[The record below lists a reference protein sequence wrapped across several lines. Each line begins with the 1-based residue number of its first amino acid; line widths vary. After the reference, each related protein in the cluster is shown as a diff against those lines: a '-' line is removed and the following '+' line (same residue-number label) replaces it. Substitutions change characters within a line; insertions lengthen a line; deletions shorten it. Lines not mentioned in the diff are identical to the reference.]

1 MVSRR
6 KFFTL
11 AGAGA
16 AGSIL
21 AAAPLKALYSRE
33 ILGQSTRG
41 RGYGSPVR
49 DPQGLLELPRGFQYR
64 ILSQTGNVMSDSNPV
79 PGNPDGMAA
88 FAGRNGTTILV
99 RNHEMNLGEWNK
111 PAAIAPSHKLY
122 DPTGRGGTTTL
133 ILDGDR
139 RLIQDFVSLAGTH
152 RNCAG
157 GTTPWGS
164 WISCEE
170 DVSMPNTEAVEA
182 AHGYNFEVPAS
193 ATEPVDPIPLVA
205 MGRFNHEAIAVDPAT
220 GIVYQTEDRP
230 DGLFYRFIPEEPGNL
245 RAGGVLQAIA
255 LPNQPGIDTSNRSTP
270 IPVGQPM
277 QAEWVTITDP
287 NPPTDTVRL
296 EGASAGAAR
305 FSRGEGIWYGNGEL
319 YFCCTSGG
327 ATGLGQV
334 WRYVPGSTAEQGG
347 TLELFVEP
355 TDANQLKN
363 PDNITLS
370 PFGDLFICEDGSD
383 RQSIVGVTPDG
394 ALYQFAHNVLNA
406 SEMAGVCFAPDGQ
419 TLFVNIQN
427 PGITFAIWGP
437 WTRD

>member
-6 KFFTL
+6 KFFAL

-21 AAAPLKALYSRE
+21 TAAPLKALYSRE
-33 ILGQSTRG
+33 IRGQSVRG
-41 RGYGSPVR
+41 QGYGAPVR
-49 DPQGLLELPRGFQYR
+49 DPNGLLDLPPEFQYR
-64 ILSQTGNVMSDSNPV
+64 ILSQTGNVMSDGNPV

-88 FAGRNGTTILV
+88 FAGRDNTIILV
-99 RNHEMNLGEWNK
+99 RNHEMNLGEWDK
-111 PAAIAPSHKLY
+111 PAPIAPSHKTY
-122 DPTGRGGTTTL
+122 DSTGRGGTTTL
-133 ILDGDR
+133 ILNRDR
-139 RLIQDFVSLAGTH
+139 RIIRDFVSLAGTH

-157 GTTPWGS
+157 GATPWGS

-170 DVSMPNTEAVEA
+170 DVSTPDTEAVDA
-182 AHGYNFEVPAS
+182 AHGYNFEVSAS
-193 ATEPVDPIPLVA
+193 ATEPVDPVPLVA

-230 DGLFYRFIPEEPGNL
+230 DGLFYRFIPDQPGNL
-245 RAGGVLQAIA
+245 QAGGVLQAIA
-255 LPNQPGIDTSNRSTP
+255 LPVLSTLDTSNRTRTIS
-270 IPVGQPM
+270 VGQPM
-277 QAEWVTITDP
+277 QAEWVTIADP

-296 EGASAGAAR
+296 EGANSGAAQ
-305 FSRGEGIWYGNGEL
+305 FSRGEGIWYGNGEF
-319 YFCCTSGG
+319 YFCCTIGG
-327 ATGLGQV
+327 ATGLGQI

-355 TDANQLKN
+355 TDANHLKN

-370 PFGDLFICEDGSD
+370 PFGDLFVCEDGSD

-394 ALYQFAHNVLNA
+394 ELYPFADNALNP
-406 SEMAGVCFAPDGQ
+406 SELAGVCFAPDGE

-437 WTRD
+437 WSGA

>member
-6 KFFTL
+6 KFFAL

-16 AGSIL
+16 AGTIL

-33 ILGQSTRG
+33 IRGQSIRG
-41 RGYGSPVR
+41 QGYGSPVR
-49 DPQGLLELPRGFQYR
+49 DPNGLLDLPPGFQYR
-64 ILSQTGNVMSDSNPV
+64 ILSQTGNVMSDGNPV

-88 FAGRNGTTILV
+88 FAGRDNTIILV
-99 RNHEMNLGEWNK
+99 RNHEMNLGEWDK
-111 PAAIAPSHKLY
+111 PAAIAPSHKTY

-133 ILDGDR
+133 ILNRDR
-139 RLIQDFVSLAGTH
+139 RIIRDFVSLAGTH

-157 GTTPWGS
+157 GATPWGS

-170 DVSMPNTEAVEA
+170 DVSTPDTEAVDA
-182 AHGYNFEVPAS
+182 AHGYNFEVLAN
-193 ATEPVDPIPLVA
+193 ATEPVDPVPLTA

-230 DGLFYRFIPEEPGNL
+230 DGLFYRFIPDQPGNL
-245 RAGGVLQAIA
+245 QAGGVLQAIV
-255 LPNQPGIDTSNRSTP
+255 LPNLPTLDTSNRIRTIS
-270 IPVGQPM
+270 VGQPM
-277 QAEWVTITDP
+277 QAEWVTIADP
-287 NPPTDTVRL
+287 NPPADTVRL
-296 EGASAGAAR
+296 EGANSGAAQ
-305 FSRGEGIWYGNGEL
+305 FSRGEGIWYGNGEF
-319 YFCCTSGG
+319 YFCCTIGG

-355 TDANQLKN
+355 TDANHLKN

-383 RQSIVGVTPDG
+383 RQSIIGVTPDG
-394 ALYQFAHNVLNA
+394 ELYQFAHNALNP
-406 SEMAGVCFAPDGQ
+406 SELAGVCFAPDGE

-427 PGITFAIWGP
+427 PGITLAIWGP
-437 WTRD
+437 WISA

>member
-6 KFFTL
+6 KFFAL

-21 AAAPLKALYSRE
+21 AAAPLKALYSKE
-33 ILGQSTRG
+33 IRGQSVRSQ
-41 RGYGSPVR
+41 GYGSLVR
-49 DPQGLLELPRGFQYR
+49 DPNGLLDLPPGFQYR
-64 ILSQTGNVMSDSNPV
+64 ILSQTGNVMSDGHPV

-88 FAGRNGTTILV
+88 FAGRDNTIILV
-99 RNHEMNLGEWNK
+99 RNHEMNLGEWDK
-111 PAAIAPSHKLY
+111 PAAIAPSHKTY
-122 DPTGRGGTTTL
+122 DSTGRGGTTTL
-133 ILDGDR
+133 ILNRDR
-139 RLIQDFVSLAGTH
+139 RIIRDFVSLAGTH

-157 GTTPWGS
+157 GATPWGS

-170 DVSMPNTEAVEA
+170 DVSTPATEAVDA

-193 ATEPVDPIPLVA
+193 ATEPVDPVPLVG

-230 DGLFYRFIPEEPGNL
+230 DGLFYRFIPDQPGNL
-245 RAGGVLQAIA
+245 QAGGVLQAIA
-255 LPNQPGIDTSNRSTP
+255 LPDLSTLDTSNRIRTIS
-270 IPVGQPM
+270 VGQPM
-277 QAEWVTITDP
+277 QAEWVTIADP
-287 NPPTDTVRL
+287 TPPTDTVRL
-296 EGASAGAAR
+296 EGANSGAAQ
-305 FSRGEGIWYGNGEL
+305 FSRGEGIWYGNGEF
-319 YFCCTSGG
+319 YFCCTIGG
-327 ATGLGQV
+327 ATELGQV

-347 TLELFVEP
+347 TLELFIEP
-355 TDANQLKN
+355 TDANHLKN

-370 PFGDLFICEDGSD
+370 PFGDLFVCEDGSD

-394 ALYQFAHNVLNA
+394 ELYPFADNALNP
-406 SEMAGVCFAPDGQ
+406 SELAGVCFAPDGE

-437 WTRD
+437 WIGA